1 MGSGAIEPQ
10 EFLAIGK
17 AVKAASV
24 KGGEWTEEM
33 SAKAM
38 ARVDTDGGGSI
49 DVDEFCDFFV
59 KTMPKNRTHEQFR
72 KLMTRYMAAAIAG
85 RASYYFEEGKA
96 LREAAEAE
104 EPESHKVKVSADAHA
119 EAQKRSEM
127 YIHKQERHLK
137 RRCQYARAAEY
148 AAEYA
153 SAVCATCTQRPR
165 RSSNFS
171 VSAKSTLAYSSVL
184 TRPLRTLSAHTA
196 SPASRI
202 SSTRSTPSAQP
213 S

>member
-1 MGSGAIEPQ
+1 MGTRVPTEWSSGT
-10 EFLAIGK
+10 K
-17 AVKAASV
+17 SASSTLHLCSV
-24 KGGEWTEEM
+24 HLIMTAWSHRATGVPCHWQSRQGCQCQGGEWTEEM

-96 LREAAEAE
+96 LREAA
-104 EPESHKVKVSADAHA
+104 DA

-148 AAEYA
+148 AAE
-153 SAVCATCTQRPR
+153 
-165 RSSNFS
+165 
-171 VSAKSTLAYSSVL
+171 
-184 TRPLRTLSAHTA
+184 
-196 SPASRI
+196 
-202 SSTRSTPSAQP
+202 
-213 S
+213 